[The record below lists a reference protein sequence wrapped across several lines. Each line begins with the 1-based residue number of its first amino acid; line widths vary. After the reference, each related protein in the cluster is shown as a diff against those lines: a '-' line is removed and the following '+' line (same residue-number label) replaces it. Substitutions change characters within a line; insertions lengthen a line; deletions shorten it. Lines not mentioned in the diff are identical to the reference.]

1 MMMNNPFAL
10 FDLPVAFQVDSALL
24 NERYLALQKSL
35 HPDNFS
41 AASAQEQ
48 RLAMQKSAE
57 INDALRILKDPIAR
71 ADSIIALNTGER
83 ENLEE
88 KSNKDIGFLMQQME
102 WRETLENIENRK
114 DTDELTAFTKE
125 IDQIRHAI
133 LSELSTALAEQQ
145 WDIARAITDKLRFIK
160 KLQTEIERVE
170 ETLLDF

>member
-1 MMMNNPFAL
+1 MNNPFAL

-48 RLAMQKSAE
+48 RLAIQKSAE

-71 ADSIIALNTGER
+71 ADSIIALNTGEQ
-83 ENLEE
+83 ENPEE

-102 WRETLENIENRK
+102 WRETLENIENRQ
-114 DTDELTAFTKE
+114 DTDELTAFAQE
-125 IDQIRHAI
+125 INQIRHAI
-133 LSELSTALAEQQ
+133 LSELSTALDAQQ

>member
-1 MMMNNPFAL
+1 MNNPFAL

-48 RLAMQKSAE
+48 RLAIQKSAE
-57 INDALRILKDPIAR
+57 INDALRILKDPITR
-71 ADSIIALNTGER
+71 ADSIIAINTGET
-83 ENLEE
+83 ENPEE

-114 DTDELTAFTKE
+114 DTDELTAFTQE
-125 IDQIRHAI
+125 INQIRHAI
-133 LSELSTALAEQQ
+133 LSELSTALDAQQ
-145 WDIARAITDKLRFIK
+145 WDIARAMTDKLRFIK
-160 KLQTEIERVE
+160 KLQVEIERVE

>member
-1 MMMNNPFAL
+1 MNNPFAL
-10 FDLPVAFQVDSALL
+10 FDLPVVFQVDSALL

-48 RLAMQKSAE
+48 RLAIQKSAE
-57 INDALRILKDPIAR
+57 INDALRILKDPITR
-71 ADSIIALNTGER
+71 ADSIIAINTGET
-83 ENLEE
+83 ENPEE
-88 KSNKDIGFLMQQME
+88 KSNKDIDFLMQQME

-114 DTDELTAFTKE
+114 DTDELTAFTQE
-125 IDQIRHAI
+125 INQIRHAI
-133 LSELSTALAEQQ
+133 LSKLSTALDAQQ

-160 KLQTEIERVE
+160 KLQAEIERVE

>member
-1 MMMNNPFAL
+1 MNNPFAL
-10 FDLPVAFQVDSALL
+10 FDLPVTFQVDSALL

-48 RLAMQKSAE
+48 RLAIQKSAE
-57 INDALRILKDPIAR
+57 INDALRILKDPITR
-71 ADSIIALNTGER
+71 ADSIIAINTGET
-83 ENLEE
+83 ENPEE
-88 KSNKDIGFLMQQME
+88 KSNNDIDFLMQQME

-114 DTDELTAFTKE
+114 DTDELTAFAQE
-125 IDQIRHAI
+125 INQIRHAI
-133 LSELSTALAEQQ
+133 LSELSTALDAQQ

-160 KLQTEIERVE
+160 KLQAEIERVE

>member
-1 MMMNNPFAL
+1 MNNPFAL
-10 FDLPVAFQVDSALL
+10 FDLPVAFQVNSTLL
-24 NERYLALQKSL
+24 NSRYLALQKSL

-71 ADSIIALNTGER
+71 ADSIIAINTGET
-83 ENLEE
+83 ENPEE
-88 KSNKDIGFLMQQME
+88 KSNNDIDFLMQQME

-114 DTDELTAFTKE
+114 DTDELTAFAQE
-125 IDQIRHAI
+125 INQIRHAI
-133 LSELSTALAEQQ
+133 LSELSTALDAQQ

>member
-1 MMMNNPFAL
+1 MNNPFAL

-57 INDALRILKDPIAR
+57 INDALRILKDPITR
-71 ADSIIALNTGER
+71 ADSIIAINTGET
-83 ENLEE
+83 ENPEE
-88 KSNKDIGFLMQQME
+88 KSNNDIDFLMQQME
-102 WRETLENIENRK
+102 WRETLENIENRQ
-114 DTDELTAFTKE
+114 DTDELTAFTQE
-125 IDQIRHAI
+125 INQIRHAI
-133 LSELSTALAEQQ
+133 LSELSTALDAQQ
-145 WDIARAITDKLRFIK
+145 WNIARAITDKLRFIK
-160 KLQTEIERVE
+160 KLQAEIERVE

>member
-1 MMMNNPFAL
+1 MNNPFAL

-48 RLAMQKSAE
+48 RLAIQKSAE
-57 INDALRILKDPIAR
+57 INDALRILKDPITR
-71 ADSIIALNTGER
+71 ADSIIAINTGET
-83 ENLEE
+83 ENPEE
-88 KSNKDIGFLMQQME
+88 KSNNDIDFLMQQME

-114 DTDELTAFTKE
+114 DTDELTAFAQE
-125 IDQIRHAI
+125 INQIRHAI
-133 LSELSTALAEQQ
+133 LSELSTALTEQQ

>member
-1 MMMNNPFAL
+1 MNNPFAL
-10 FDLPVAFQVDSALL
+10 FDLPVAFQVGSALL

-48 RLAMQKSAE
+48 RLAIQKSAE

-71 ADSIIALNTGER
+71 ADSIIALNTGET
-83 ENLEE
+83 ENPEE
-88 KSNKDIGFLMQQME
+88 KSNNDIDFLMQQME

-114 DTDELTAFTKE
+114 DTDELTAFAQE
-125 IDQIRHAI
+125 INQIRHAI
-133 LSELSTALAEQQ
+133 LSELSTALDAQQ

>member
-1 MMMNNPFAL
+1 MNNPFAL

-48 RLAMQKSAE
+48 RLAIQKSAE
-57 INDALRILKDPIAR
+57 INDALRILKDPITR
-71 ADSIIALNTGER
+71 ADSIIAINTGET
-83 ENLEE
+83 ENPEE
-88 KSNKDIGFLMQQME
+88 KSNNDIDFLMQQME

-114 DTDELTAFTKE
+114 DTDELTAFTQE
-125 IDQIRHAI
+125 INQIRHAI
-133 LSELSTALAEQQ
+133 LSELSTALTEQQ

>member
-1 MMMNNPFAL
+1 MMNNPFAL

-57 INDALRILKDPIAR
+57 INDALRILKDPITR
-71 ADSIIALNTGER
+71 ADSIIAINTGET
-83 ENLEE
+83 ENPEE
-88 KSNKDIGFLMQQME
+88 KSNNDIDFLMQQME

-114 DTDELTAFTKE
+114 DTDELTAFTQE

-133 LSELSTALAEQQ
+133 LSELSTALTEQQ

-160 KLQTEIERVE
+160 KLQAEIERVE

>member
-1 MMMNNPFAL
+1 MMNNPFAL

-48 RLAMQKSAE
+48 RLAIQKSAE
-57 INDALRILKDPIAR
+57 INDALRILKDPITR
-71 ADSIIALNTGER
+71 ADSIIAINTGKT
-83 ENLEE
+83 ENPEE
-88 KSNKDIGFLMQQME
+88 KSNNDIDFLMQQME
-102 WRETLENIENRK
+102 WRETLENIENRQ
-114 DTDELTAFTKE
+114 DTDELTAFAKE
-125 IDQIRHAI
+125 INQIRHAI
-133 LSELSTALAEQQ
+133 LSELSTTLDAQQ

-160 KLQTEIERVE
+160 KLQAEIERVE

>member
-1 MMMNNPFAL
+1 MNNPFAL

-71 ADSIIALNTGER
+71 ADSIIVLNTGAQ
-83 ENLEE
+83 ENPEE

-102 WRETLENIENRK
+102 WREILENIENRK
-114 DTDELTAFTKE
+114 DTDELTAFTQE
-125 IDQIRHAI
+125 INQIRHAI
-133 LSELSTALAEQQ
+133 LSELSTALDAQQ

-160 KLQTEIERVE
+160 KLQAEIERVE

>member
-1 MMMNNPFAL
+1 MNNPFAL

-48 RLAMQKSAE
+48 RLAIQKSAE
-57 INDALRILKDPIAR
+57 INDALRILKDPITR
-71 ADSIIALNTGER
+71 ADSIIAINTGKT
-83 ENLEE
+83 ENPEE
-88 KSNKDIGFLMQQME
+88 KSNNDIDFLMQQME

-114 DTDELTAFTKE
+114 DTDELTAFAQE
-125 IDQIRHAI
+125 INQIRHAI
-133 LSELSTALAEQQ
+133 LSELSTALDAQH

-160 KLQTEIERVE
+160 KLQAEIERVE

>member
-1 MMMNNPFAL
+1 MNNPFAL

-57 INDALRILKDPIAR
+57 INDALRILKDPITR
-71 ADSIIALNTGER
+71 ADSIIAINTGET
-83 ENLEE
+83 ENPEE
-88 KSNKDIGFLMQQME
+88 KSNNDIDFLMQQME
-102 WRETLENIENRK
+102 WRETLENIENRQ
-114 DTDELTAFTKE
+114 DTDELTAFTQE
-125 IDQIRHAI
+125 INQIRHAI
-133 LSELSTALAEQQ
+133 LSELSTALDEQQ
-145 WDIARAITDKLRFIK
+145 WNIARAITDKLRFIK

>member
-1 MMMNNPFAL
+1 MNNPFAL
-10 FDLPVAFQVDSALL
+10 FDLPVTFQVDSALL

-48 RLAMQKSAE
+48 RLAIQKSAE

-71 ADSIIALNTGER
+71 ADSIIALNTGEQ
-83 ENLEE
+83 ENPEE

-114 DTDELTAFTKE
+114 DTDELTAFAQE
-125 IDQIRHAI
+125 INQIRHAI
-133 LSELSTALAEQQ
+133 LSELSTALDAQH

>member
-1 MMMNNPFAL
+1 MNNPFAL

-48 RLAMQKSAE
+48 RLAIQKSAE
-57 INDALRILKDPIAR
+57 INDALRILKDPITR
-71 ADSIIALNTGER
+71 ADSIIAINTGET
-83 ENLEE
+83 ENPEE
-88 KSNKDIGFLMQQME
+88 KSNNDIDFLMQQME

-114 DTDELTAFTKE
+114 DTDELTAFTQE

-133 LSELSTALAEQQ
+133 LSELSTALTEQQ

>member
-1 MMMNNPFAL
+1 MNNPFAL

-48 RLAMQKSAE
+48 RLAIQKSAE
-57 INDALRILKDPIAR
+57 INDALRILKDPITR
-71 ADSIIALNTGER
+71 ADSIIALNTGEQ
-83 ENLEE
+83 ENPEE
-88 KSNKDIGFLMQQME
+88 KSNNDIDFLMQQME
-102 WRETLENIENRK
+102 WRETLENIENRQ
-114 DTDELTAFTKE
+114 DTDELTAFTQE
-125 IDQIRHAI
+125 INQIRHAI
-133 LSELSTALAEQQ
+133 LSELSTALDAQQ
-145 WDIARAITDKLRFIK
+145 WNIARAITDKLRFIK

>member
-1 MMMNNPFAL
+1 MNNPFAL

-41 AASAQEQ
+41 ATSAQEQ
-48 RLAMQKSAE
+48 RLAIQKSAE

-71 ADSIIALNTGER
+71 ADSIIALNTGEQ
-83 ENLEE
+83 ENPEE

-102 WRETLENIENRK
+102 WRETLENIENRQ
-114 DTDELTAFTKE
+114 DTDELTTFAQE
-125 IDQIRHAI
+125 INQIRHAI
-133 LSELSTALAEQQ
+133 LSELSTALGEQQ

>member
-1 MMMNNPFAL
+1 MNNPFAL

-48 RLAMQKSAE
+48 RLAIQKSAE
-57 INDALRILKDPIAR
+57 INDALRILKDPITR
-71 ADSIIALNTGER
+71 ADSIIALNTGKT
-83 ENLEE
+83 ENPEE
-88 KSNKDIGFLMQQME
+88 KSNNDIDFLMQQME

-114 DTDELTAFTKE
+114 DTDELTAFAQE
-125 IDQIRHAI
+125 INQIRHAI

-160 KLQTEIERVE
+160 KLQAEIERVE

>member
-1 MMMNNPFAL
+1 MNNPFAL

-48 RLAMQKSAE
+48 RLSIQKSAE
-57 INDALRILKDPIAR
+57 INDALRILKDPITR
-71 ADSIIALNTGER
+71 ADSIIAINTGET
-83 ENLEE
+83 ENPEE
-88 KSNKDIGFLMQQME
+88 KSNNDIDFLMQQME
-102 WRETLENIENRK
+102 WRETLENIENRQ
-114 DTDELTAFTKE
+114 DTDELTAFAKE
-125 IDQIRHAI
+125 INKIRHAI
-133 LSELSTALAEQQ
+133 LSELSTALDAQH

-160 KLQTEIERVE
+160 KLQAEIERVE

>member
-1 MMMNNPFAL
+1 MNNPFAL

-48 RLAMQKSAE
+48 RLAIQKSAE
-57 INDALRILKDPIAR
+57 INDALRILKDPITR
-71 ADSIIALNTGER
+71 ADSIIALNTGET
-83 ENLEE
+83 ENPEE
-88 KSNKDIGFLMQQME
+88 KSNKDIDFLMQQME

-114 DTDELTAFTKE
+114 DTDELTAFTQE
-125 IDQIRHAI
+125 INQIRHAI
-133 LSELSTALAEQQ
+133 LSKLSTALDAQQ
-145 WDIARAITDKLRFIK
+145 WDIARAIIDKLRFIK
-160 KLQTEIERVE
+160 KLQAEIERVE

>member
-1 MMMNNPFAL
+1 MNNPFAL

-48 RLAMQKSAE
+48 RLAIQKSAE
-57 INDALRILKDPIAR
+57 INDALRILKDPITR
-71 ADSIIALNTGER
+71 ADSIIALNTGKT
-83 ENLEE
+83 ENPEE
-88 KSNKDIGFLMQQME
+88 KSNNDIDFLMQQME
-102 WRETLENIENRK
+102 WREILENIENRK
-114 DTDELTAFTKE
+114 DTDELTAFAQE
-125 IDQIRHAI
+125 INQIRHAI
-133 LSELSTALAEQQ
+133 LSELSTALTEQQ

-160 KLQTEIERVE
+160 KLQAEIERVE

>member
-1 MMMNNPFAL
+1 MNNPFAL

-71 ADSIIALNTGER
+71 ADSIIALNTGEQ
-83 ENLEE
+83 ENPEE

-102 WRETLENIENRK
+102 WRETLENIENHK

-133 LSELSTALAEQQ
+133 LSELSTVLDAQQ

-160 KLQTEIERVE
+160 KLQAEIERVE

>member
-1 MMMNNPFAL
+1 MNNPFAL

-48 RLAMQKSAE
+48 RLAIQKSAE

-71 ADSIIALNTGER
+71 ADSIIALNTGEQ
-83 ENLEE
+83 EDPEE

-114 DTDELTAFTKE
+114 DTDELTAFAQE
-125 IDQIRHAI
+125 INQIRHAI
-133 LSELSTALAEQQ
+133 LSELSTALDAQQ

>member
-1 MMMNNPFAL
+1 MNNPFAL

-24 NERYLALQKSL
+24 NERYLTLQKSL

-48 RLAMQKSAE
+48 RLAIQKSAE
-57 INDALRILKDPIAR
+57 INDALRILKDPITR
-71 ADSIIALNTGER
+71 ADSIIAINTGET
-83 ENLEE
+83 ENPEE
-88 KSNKDIGFLMQQME
+88 KSNNDIDFLMQQME

-114 DTDELTAFTKE
+114 DTDELTAFTQE
-125 IDQIRHAI
+125 INQIRHAI
-133 LSELSTALAEQQ
+133 LSELSTALDAQQ

>member
-1 MMMNNPFAL
+1 MNNPFAL

-41 AASAQEQ
+41 ATSAQEQ
-48 RLAMQKSAE
+48 RLAIQKSAE
-57 INDALRILKDPIAR
+57 INDALRILKDPIMR
-71 ADSIIALNTGER
+71 ADSIIAINTGET
-83 ENLEE
+83 ENPEE
-88 KSNKDIGFLMQQME
+88 KSNNDIDFLMQQME

-114 DTDELTAFTKE
+114 DTDELTAFAQE
-125 IDQIRHAI
+125 INQIRHAI
-133 LSELSTALAEQQ
+133 LSELSTALTEQQ

-160 KLQTEIERVE
+160 KLQAEIERVE

>member
-1 MMMNNPFAL
+1 MNNPFAL

-24 NERYLALQKSL
+24 NERYLTLQKSL

-48 RLAMQKSAE
+48 RLAIQKSSE
-57 INDALRILKDPIAR
+57 INDALRILKDPITR
-71 ADSIIALNTGER
+71 ADSIIAINTGEA
-83 ENLEE
+83 ENPEE
-88 KSNKDIGFLMQQME
+88 KSNNDIDFLMQQME

-114 DTDELTAFTKE
+114 DTDELTAFTQE
-125 IDQIRHAI
+125 INQIRHAI
-133 LSELSTALAEQQ
+133 LSELSTALDAQQ

-160 KLQTEIERVE
+160 KLQAEIERVE

>member
-1 MMMNNPFAL
+1 MNNPFAL
-10 FDLPVAFQVDSALL
+10 FDLPVVFQMDSALL

-57 INDALRILKDPIAR
+57 INDALRILKDPITR
-71 ADSIIALNTGER
+71 ADSIIAINTGET
-83 ENLEE
+83 ENPEE
-88 KSNKDIGFLMQQME
+88 KSNNDIDFLMQQME

-114 DTDELTAFTKE
+114 DTDELTAFAQE
-125 IDQIRHAI
+125 INQIRQAI
-133 LSELSTALAEQQ
+133 LSELSTALDAQQ

>member
-1 MMMNNPFAL
+1 MNNPFAL

-57 INDALRILKDPIAR
+57 INDALRILKDPITR
-71 ADSIIALNTGER
+71 ADSIIAINTGET
-83 ENLEE
+83 ENPEE
-88 KSNKDIGFLMQQME
+88 KSNNDIDFLMQQME

-114 DTDELTAFTKE
+114 DTDELTAFTQE
-125 IDQIRHAI
+125 INQIRHAI
-133 LSELSTALAEQQ
+133 LSELSTALTEQQ

-160 KLQTEIERVE
+160 KLQAEIERVE

>member
-1 MMMNNPFAL
+1 MNNPFAL

-71 ADSIIALNTGER
+71 ADSIIALNTGEQ
-83 ENLEE
+83 ENPEE

-114 DTDELTAFTKE
+114 DTDELTAFAQE
-125 IDQIRHAI
+125 INQIRHAI
-133 LSELSTALAEQQ
+133 LSELSTALDAQH

-160 KLQTEIERVE
+160 KLQAEIERVE

>member
-1 MMMNNPFAL
+1 MNNPFAL
-10 FDLPVAFQVDSALL
+10 FDLPVVFQVDSALL

-48 RLAMQKSAE
+48 RLAIQKSAE

-71 ADSIIALNTGER
+71 ADSIIALNTGET

-88 KSNKDIGFLMQQME
+88 KSNNDIDFLMQQME

-114 DTDELTAFTKE
+114 DTDELTAFAQE
-125 IDQIRHAI
+125 INQIRHAI
-133 LSELSTALAEQQ
+133 LSELSTALDAQQ
-145 WDIARAITDKLRFIK
+145 WNIARAITDKLRFIK

>member
-1 MMMNNPFAL
+1 MNNPFAL

-71 ADSIIALNTGER
+71 ADSIIALNTGEQ
-83 ENLEE
+83 ENPEE

-133 LSELSTALAEQQ
+133 LSELSIALTEQQ
-145 WDIARAITDKLRFIK
+145 WDIARVITDKLRFIK

>member
-1 MMMNNPFAL
+1 MNNPFAL

-48 RLAMQKSAE
+48 RLAIQKSAE
-57 INDALRILKDPIAR
+57 INDALRILKDPITR
-71 ADSIIALNTGER
+71 ADSIIAINTGET
-83 ENLEE
+83 ENPEE
-88 KSNKDIGFLMQQME
+88 KSNNDIDFLMQQME
-102 WRETLENIENRK
+102 WRETLENIENRQ
-114 DTDELTAFTKE
+114 DTDELTAFAKE
-125 IDQIRHAI
+125 INKIRHAI
-133 LSELSTALAEQQ
+133 LSELSTTLDAQQ

-160 KLQTEIERVE
+160 KLQAEIERVE

>member
-1 MMMNNPFAL
+1 MNNPFAL

-48 RLAMQKSAE
+48 RLAIQKSAE
-57 INDALRILKDPIAR
+57 INDALRILKDPITR
-71 ADSIIALNTGER
+71 ADSIIAINTGEA
-83 ENLEE
+83 ENPEE
-88 KSNKDIGFLMQQME
+88 KSNNDIDFLMQQME

-114 DTDELTAFTKE
+114 DTDELTAFTQE
-125 IDQIRHAI
+125 INQIRHAI
-133 LSELSTALAEQQ
+133 LSELSTALDAQH
-145 WDIARAITDKLRFIK
+145 WDIARTITDKLRFIK
-160 KLQTEIERVE
+160 KLQAEIERVE